1 MAKTKTKSGS
11 KVKVTCQLCGKVV
24 TRAGMIGHM
33 HWKHG
38 KVYNAPLLDKTKPM
52 QYQEARRKAEAYD
65 AFLDK
70 LVPELVAKAKP
81 TNEAHTLVRLHDAGL
96 SNETMRVFVTDAINR
111 IMQARKVS
119 FDEAHKLLKT
129 AIDET
134 DMSGHRKR

>member
-11 KVKVTCQLCGKVV
+11 KNKATCPICGKVV
-24 TRAGMIGHM
+24 TRAGMVGHLS
-33 HWKHG
+33 WKHG
-38 KVYNAPLLDKTKPM
+38 KQYKAPLLPSKGM
-52 QYQEARRKAEAYD
+52 IRAEERRKAEAYD

-96 SNETMRVFVTDAINR
+96 SIETMRVFVTDAINR
-111 IMQARKVS
+111 IMQTRKVS